1 MTDLNRKVF
10 GGLLWLLIVLAT
22 SLFVPAWTLKYWQA
36 WVFLTVF
43 SASVLA
49 ITVYL
54 MTKDPK
60 LLERR
65 VRGGPFA
72 EKEMGQRI
80 MQFVASIAFVAMFVL
95 SALDHRF
102 RWSAVAPDVALAGD
116 VLVAAGLLIVFLVFK
131 ENSFTSATIA
141 VDAEQKV
148 ISTGPY
154 ALLRHPMYVG
164 GIVMLVGTPMA
175 LGSWW
180 GLLAVIPIT
189 LAIVW
194 RLLDEEQFL
203 VTNLPGYPEYRETVR
218 FRLVPF
224 LW

>member
-1 MTDLNRKVF
+1 MTALNRKAF

-22 SLFVPAWTLKYWQA
+22 SLFVPARTLKYWQA
-36 WVFLTVF
+36 WVFLAIF

-49 ITVYL
+49 ITGYL

-72 EKEMGQRI
+72 EKQMSQQVT
-80 MQFVASIAFVAMFVL
+80 QFVASIAFVAMFVL

-102 RWSAVAPDVALAGD
+102 GWSAVAPGAALAGD
-116 VLVAAGLLIVFLVFK
+116 VLVAVGLLIVFLVFK
-131 ENSFTSATIA
+131 ENTFASATIA

-148 ISTGPY
+148 TSTGPY
-154 ALLRHPMYVG
+154 ALVRHPMYVG
-164 GIVMLVGTPMA
+164 GVVMLIGTPLA

-180 GLLAVIPIT
+180 GLFVIIPFLPVLI
-189 LAIVW
+189 W
-194 RLLDEEQFL
+194 RLLDEEKFL
-203 VTNLPGYPEYRETVR
+203 VKNLPGYAEYQNTVR
-218 FRLVPF
+218 YRLVPF
-224 LW
+224 VW

>member
-1 MTDLNRKVF
+1 MTALNGKAF

-72 EKEMGQRI
+72 EKQMSQQVT
-80 MQFVASIAFVAMFVL
+80 QFVASIAFVAMFVL

-102 RWSAVAPDVALAGD
+102 GWFAV
-116 VLVAAGLLIVFLVFK
+116 GLLIVFLVFK
-131 ENSFTSATIA
+131 ENTFASATIA

-154 ALLRHPMYVG
+154 ALVRHPMYVG
-164 GIVMLVGTPMA
+164 GIVMLVGTPLA
-175 LGSWW
+175 LGTWW
-180 GLLAVIPIT
+180 GLLAIIPLT

-194 RLLDEEQFL
+194 RLLDEERFL
-203 VTNLPGYPEYRETVR
+203 VTNLPGYAEYRETVR
-218 FRLVPF
+218 YRLVPF